1 MSVKLS
7 SYVWDG
13 CAASGV
19 KGTQLLVM
27 ARLADFSSDEGS
39 CFPGIDTIAR
49 QVGAG
54 RSTVITAITQLQKA
68 GWLTRKE
75 RRTGNRNKTNM
86 YYLNVKKLRSAA
98 TAYCPDSPETEYS
111 ESEHPNTERS
121 ELEHSESERTES
133 GQNAGFDSSESGGD
147 PSVTST
153 PDPSVKS
160 KPLCQVAPQPDPDVV
175 ITDQA
180 KEILKHLNLTTGSR
194 FTASN
199 SSLENIRA
207 RLREKYTPEELHL
220 VVDYKTEDWRGTEQ
234 EQYLRP
240 ATLFIP
246 KNFPGYLQRAGK
258 WDAAGRPKKLNGRW
272 AKPGDITKIDTPDSA
287 TPAGFRGA

>member
-13 CAASGV
+13 CAAAGMKLTSV
-19 KGTQLLVM
+19 AIM
-27 ARLADFSSDEGS
+27 ARLADFSNDEGVCWPS
-39 CFPGIDTIAR
+39 IGTIAR
-49 QVGAG
+49 QLGAG
-54 RSTVITAITQLQKA
+54 PSTVRTAISKLEKG
-68 GWLTRKE
+68 GWLTRQQ
-75 RRTGNRNKTNM
+75 RRAGNRNAPNI
-86 YYLNVKKLRSAA
+86 YRLNIAKLRKAA
-98 TAYCPDSPETEYS
+98 LSHLPASDPS
-111 ESEHPNTERS
+111 ESDAS
-121 ELEHSESERTES
+121 KYDGSKSDASKSDASES
-133 GQNAGFDSSESGGD
+133 GKNDIFDPPESGGD

-153 PDPSVKS
+153 QDPSVKS
-160 KPLCQVAPQPDPDVV
+160 KPLCQVTPQPDPDVV

-180 KEILKHLNLTTGSR
+180 RLVLKHLNLTTGSR

-207 RLREKYTPEELHL
+207 RLREKYTPEELQL

-258 WDAAGRPKKLNGRW
+258 WDAAGRPQKLNGRW
-272 AKPGDITKIDTPDSA
+272 ARPGERGITTIDTPD
-287 TPAGFRGA
+287 TVIPAGFRGA

>member
-1 MSVKLS
+1 MSVELS
-7 SYVWDG
+7 SHVWDG
-13 CAASGV
+13 CAASDV

-27 ARLADFSSDEGS
+27 ARLADFSSDEGT

-54 RSTVITAITQLQKA
+54 RSTVITAITQLQNA
-68 GWLTRKE
+68 GWLTLKE

-86 YYLNVKKLRSAA
+86 YYLNVKKLRDAA
-98 TAYCPDSPETEYS
+98 SAYCPDSPEN
-111 ESEHPNTERS
+111 EHSNTEHS
-121 ELEHSESERTES
+121 NTKYSDLEHSESERTES
-133 GQNAGFDSSESGGD
+133 ERSESGENTGFDRPESGGD
-147 PSVTST
+147 PSVTSK

-160 KPLCQVAPQPDPDVV
+160 KPFCQVAPQPDPDVV

-180 KEILKHLNLTTGSR
+180 REVLKHLNQTTGSR

-199 SSLENIRA
+199 SSLENIRG
-207 RLREKYTPEELHL
+207 RLREKYTPEELQL
-220 VVDYKTEDWRGTEQ
+220 VVDYKTGDWRGTEQ

-258 WDAAGRPKKLNGRW
+258 WDTAGRPKKLNGR
-272 AKPGDITKIDTPDSA
+272 
-287 TPAGFRGA
+287 

>member
-13 CAASGV
+13 CAAAGMKLTSV
-19 KGTQLLVM
+19 AIM
-27 ARLADFSSDEGS
+27 ARLADFSNDEGVCWPS
-39 CFPGIDTIAR
+39 IETIAR
-49 QVGAG
+49 QLGAG
-54 RSTVITAITQLQKA
+54 PSTVRTAISKLEEG
-68 GWLTRKE
+68 GWLTRQQ
-75 RRTGNRNKTNM
+75 RRAGNRNAPNI
-86 YYLNVKKLRSAA
+86 YRLNVAKLRKAA
-98 TAYCPDSPETEYS
+98 LSHPPESDPS
-111 ESEHPNTERS
+111 ESDAS
-121 ELEHSESERTES
+121 KYDGSKSDASKSDASESGKNEC
-133 GQNAGFDSSESGGD
+133 FDPPESGGD
-147 PSVTST
+147 QSVTSKQ
-153 PDPSVKS
+153 DPSVES
-160 KPLCQVAPQPDPDVV
+160 KPPCQVAPQPDPDVL

-180 KEILKHLNLTTGSR
+180 KQVLKHLNLTTGSR

-207 RLREKYTPEELHL
+207 RLREKFTPEELQM

-234 EQYLRP
+234 EEYLRP